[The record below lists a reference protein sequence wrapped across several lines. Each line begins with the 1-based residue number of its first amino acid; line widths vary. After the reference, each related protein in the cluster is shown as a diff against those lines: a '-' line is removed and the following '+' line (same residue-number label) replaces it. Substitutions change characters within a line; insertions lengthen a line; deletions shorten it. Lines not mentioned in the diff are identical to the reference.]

1 MTEPIAR
8 IRIELQE
15 IEPKV
20 FRRVDVPLSSTL
32 LALHD
37 IIQITFDW
45 WNYHLFEFEVGDRVY
60 GDPMFDDDLL
70 DRRVYKA
77 AGIRLRTLIDRGVE
91 TLLYTYDFG
100 DDWRHD
106 IFIESVGDGR
116 ADVDYPVFVDG
127 ERRSPPEDVGG
138 VTGFMEFLEAVLD
151 PLHEEHEQLVTWYGK
166 PFDPVDID
174 ERSMRLR
181 LSTLAARRRGAL
193 KRHRGTAV
201 GLRCSSVT

>member
-1 MTEPIAR
+1 MNEPIAR
-8 IRIELQE
+8 VRIELRE

-32 LALHD
+32 QALHE

-45 WNYHLFEFEVGDRVY
+45 WGYHLFEFDVGDRIY
-60 GDPMFDDDLL
+60 GEPMFDDDLI

-91 TLLYTYDFG
+91 RFLYTYDFG

-106 IFIESVGDGR
+106 IFIESVGDGE
-116 ADVDYPVFVDG
+116 ADIEYPAFVDG
-127 ERRSPPEDVGG
+127 ERRAPPEDVGG
-138 VTGFMEFLEAVLD
+138 VTGFMEFLEAALD
-151 PLHEEHEQLVTWYGK
+151 PLHEEHEPMVTWYGK
-166 PFDPVDID
+166 PFDPGDID
-174 ERSMRLR
+174 ERWMRLR

-193 KRHRGTAV
+193 MRHRGTA
-201 GLRCSSVT
+201 RQRPPD